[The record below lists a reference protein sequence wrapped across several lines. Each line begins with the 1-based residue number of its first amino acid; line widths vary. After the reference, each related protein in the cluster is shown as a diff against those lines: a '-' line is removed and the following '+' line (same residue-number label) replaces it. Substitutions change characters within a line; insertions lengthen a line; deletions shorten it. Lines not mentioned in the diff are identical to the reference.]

1 MILRLS
7 LRILVQVQIKKEKM
21 HVNSVKGMTLK
32 KMSGLEII
40 RIFEKNMKMSDLANK
55 KYIKK
60 DLKKSGVNF
69 GPDIE
74 SCPDWEGPV

>member
-1 MILRLS
+1 
-7 LRILVQVQIKKEKM
+7 M

-40 RIFEKNMKMSDLANK
+40 RMKMSGLAKK

-60 DLKKSGVNF
+60 DLKKSGVNV
-69 GPDIE
+69 G
-74 SCPDWEGPV
+74 PDWEGPV